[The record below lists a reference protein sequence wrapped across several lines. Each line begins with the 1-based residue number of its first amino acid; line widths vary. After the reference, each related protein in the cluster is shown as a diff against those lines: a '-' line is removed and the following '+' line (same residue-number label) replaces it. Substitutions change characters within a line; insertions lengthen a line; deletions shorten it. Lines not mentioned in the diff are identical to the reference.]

1 MGKLSKLR
9 DDVNKIMGNREE
21 IPEDLNG
28 DKLDYEDELK
38 RGLKGSQRL
47 TEATVGKAVSN
58 IKKAVDTAKN
68 VANAAKNTAK
78 STSEGTAEGAAE
90 GTAESV
96 AEGASEGL
104 AEGASEGLA
113 EGASEGLAEG
123 TAEGVAEGTSE
134 GVAEG
139 ASEGL
144 AEGMS
149 EGLAE
154 GASEGLA
161 EAGVG
166 ESALASELGTES
178 ALASEGALGAES
190 ALASEGA
197 MAAGESTAVA
207 GEAVL
212 ASEGAMAAGESAA
225 VASEMIASES
235 AAIATESA
243 MVAETAAAEAAATA
257 EAVAATEAVVAETA
271 AATSGIAATA
281 SAMATTVTTVA
292 TSIISLAPIL
302 LPAILIAAAAFIAI
316 FFIATSTSTGN
327 EVKKKLTDAKISN
340 FDDITE
346 IYDALN
352 KGTFEGDWGNLNNEE
367 MFAIFELLKEYDA
380 NVKKTCEITHNHA
393 KYSDNHQGGE
403 WQIEDD
409 DTLENDVHTWSVATI
424 ENEVDLDTNSNK
436 FGLSWQEV
444 LALCIYTATVKHEN
458 WSYEANTTT
467 ASFISD
473 TDIKDCFSVFAYN
486 FQYYWNVKTA
496 SEGGLISYEWDNM
509 SQFAWKFHDFSDYCC
524 ENSLSEQE
532 SGYYYACK
540 EPVSA
545 PLSWSNMY
553 EECTYL
559 VTDVSDD
566 VLRKDNEDL
575 LKEVYGEELYNS
587 DETLEDLG
595 GIITGRT
602 IHKTPH
608 KFVNEI
614 ERISGTTFRWEAY
627 IYILESL
634 PGTEDEIKEIKELQA
649 LYESTVDDN
658 DAKLTITEEGDFPGY
673 HTCIG
678 NENGSFSFDNNAIG
692 VGYDFYMFVDKRTDK
707 NVTANAYFYFPA
719 GSMSMQAVNKD
730 AYDYSYS
737 EILAYVKAHSGYNGP
752 AFVGHEEAIAKGLYI
767 TNQVYGFDP
776 CYIMSQAMSEQ
787 PCLRNAEAHGKNVNY
802 YNSATDTYNLNT
814 FCGSSVWDYNYY
826 GYGASDYHD
835 CDYAR
840 SSMYIKTSS
849 SVWKSSAAGHE
860 REAFCGY
867 NAKDYINKYGTTSLI
882 NATKDMNKTEVA
894 KYLIDNKYVNCARQ
908 WCFRGLILGQDGWK
922 DQMVS
927 DFKEYVDPSYTED
940 SITEEDLR
948 AYSIV
953 YYASTMTSSKYDRT
967 STPFNMNWSGISLTT
982 KEITDED
989 GNVTN
994 ISAVMYQTRE
1004 EVESYAK
1011 SYGHTQSDNIK
1022 GSYTPWWA
1030 GSTGTKPSE
1039 IASSEQIN
1047 SSAGQEAFA
1056 GDNNEIRIVVNHK
1069 TASIVNGWL
1078 KERQILSQFASVKD
1092 ITSGDE
1098 EEGDEENNET
1108 SSDAGDNSETSTQ
1121 SDSGDN

>member
-28 DKLDYEDELK
+28 DKLDYEDDLK

-68 VANAAKNTAK
+68 VAKAAKNTAK

-123 TAEGVAEGTSE
+123 TAEGVAEG
-134 GVAEG
+134 

-166 ESALASELGTES
+166 ESALAGELGTES

-281 SAMATTVTTVA
+281 SAMATTFTTVA

-346 IYDALN
+346 IYNALN
-352 KGTFEGDWGNLNNEE
+352 NGTFEGDWGNLNNEE
-367 MFAIFELLKEYDA
+367 MEKIFALLEDYDQKQKEISS
-380 NVKKTCEITHNHA
+380 ITHNHA

-409 DTLENDVHTWSVATI
+409 DTIKNDIHTWSVATI

-473 TDIKDCFSVFAYN
+473 TDIKDCFSVFAYD
-486 FQYYWNVKTA
+486 FRYYWDVQTA
-496 SEGGLISYEWDNM
+496 SDGGLINYEWDNM
-509 SQFAWKFHDFSDYCC
+509 SQFAWNFHDFSDYCC
-524 ENSLSEQE
+524 EDSLAEQE

-553 EECTYL
+553 EECTYN

-566 VLRKDNEDL
+566 VLRRNNEDL

-608 KFVNEI
+608 KFVSEI

-678 NENGSFSFDNNAIG
+678 NENGTFSFDNNTIG
-692 VGYDFYMFVDKRTDK
+692 VGYDFYMFVDKRTDA

-719 GSMSMQAVNKD
+719 GSMSLMPINKND
-730 AYDYSYS
+730 TYTYK
-737 EILAYVKAHSGYNGP
+737 EILAYVNAHSSCKGP

-767 TNQVYGFDP
+767 ANQVYGTSP
-776 CYIMSQAMSEQ
+776 CYLLSQAKSEQ
-787 PCLRNAEAHGKNVNY
+787 PSLNQQSNGNYGKL
-802 YNSATDTYNLNT
+802 STRT
-814 FCGSSVWDYNYY
+814 GSSVYDYNYF
-826 GYGASDYHD
+826 GYGAYKKYFTNNPD
-835 CDYAR
+835 CI
-840 SSMYIKTSS
+840 SMYIKTSS
-849 SVWKSSAAGHE
+849 GVWKSSSAGHE
-860 REAFCGY
+860 TEAFCGY
-867 NAKDYINKYGTTSLI
+867 TAKEYINKYGTTSLI
-882 NATKDMNKTEVA
+882 NATKDITDKKELS
-894 KYLIDNKYVNCARQ
+894 KYLIDNGYVTYAKQ
-908 WCFRGLILGQDGWK
+908 ACFRGLVLGKGDWK
-922 DQMVS
+922 DTMVS
-927 DFKEYVDPSYTED
+927 DFKKYIDPSYTVD
-940 SITEEDLR
+940 SINEEDVR

-953 YYASTMTSSKYDRT
+953 FYAATLSASKYNYT
-967 STPFNMNWSGISLTT
+967 STPFEMCWSGISLTT
-982 KEITDED
+982 KEVTDEE
-989 GNVTN
+989 GNVSSV
-994 ISAVMYQTRE
+994 SAVMYQTRE

-1011 SYGHTQSDNIK
+1011 SYGHTQSDNIS
-1022 GSYTPWWA
+1022 GSYTPWWD
-1030 GSTGTKPSE
+1030 GCTGVRPSS
-1039 IASSEQIN
+1039 IATSEQIN

-1056 GDNNEIRIVVNHK
+1056 GDDNEIRVITDHK
-1069 TASIVNGWL
+1069 TANIVKGWYQ
-1078 KERQILSQFASVKD
+1078 EQQILSQFASIKD